1 MKLNVTERKIT
12 VPQEIRDYAEKK
24 CRKLERYFGKEV
36 EVFVRFSTER
46 DLQTVE
52 ITLQDQGLIFRAQ
65 EKTRDLYAAIDACV
79 ASIDRQIQ
87 KNKTRLA
94 RRLREGT
101 FAKAVPDMTDY
112 RDETFE
118 IVREKILD
126 VKPMTV
132 EDAVMQMN
140 LLGHSFFFFVNS
152 EKKNVPCVVYSR
164 KDGGYGLLIAK

>member
-1 MKLNVTERKIT
+1 MKINVTERKIRT
-12 VPQEIRDYAEKK
+12 GQEIRDYAEKK

-36 EVFVRFSTER
+36 EAFVRFSKER

-52 ITLQDQGLIFRAQ
+52 ITLQDEGLIFRAQ
-65 EKTRDLYAAIDACV
+65 EKTRDLFAGVDACV

-94 RRLREGT
+94 RRLRDGS
-101 FAKAVPDMTDY
+101 FAKAVPEMTDY

-118 IVREKILD
+118 IVREKTLD
-126 VKPMTV
+126 IKPMTV
-132 EDAVMQMN
+132 EDAIMQMN
-140 LLGHSFFFFVNS
+140 LLGHAFFFFVNS
-152 EKKNVPCVVYSR
+152 EKKNTPCVVYSR